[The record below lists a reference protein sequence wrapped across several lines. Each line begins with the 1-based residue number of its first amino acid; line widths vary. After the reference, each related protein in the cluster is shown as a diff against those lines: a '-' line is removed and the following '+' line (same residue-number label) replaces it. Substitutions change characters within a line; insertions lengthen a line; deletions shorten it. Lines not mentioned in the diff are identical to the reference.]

1 MPRNRAATCENKNK
15 KTVGSLTEGSK
26 LGIPLQIKSE
36 PQSSE
41 QNSSMIDS
49 EEKKSSNSRQL
60 DEDLVD
66 LSGDNSDGS
75 DPQEPHLNDP
85 NFNT

>member
-1 MPRNRAATCENKNK
+1 MPRNSAATFENKNK
-15 KTVGSLTEGSK
+15 TKAVYSLTEGSK

-49 EEKKSSNSRQL
+49 EEKKSSNSR
-60 DEDLVD
+60 
-66 LSGDNSDGS
+66 
-75 DPQEPHLNDP
+75 
-85 NFNT
+85 